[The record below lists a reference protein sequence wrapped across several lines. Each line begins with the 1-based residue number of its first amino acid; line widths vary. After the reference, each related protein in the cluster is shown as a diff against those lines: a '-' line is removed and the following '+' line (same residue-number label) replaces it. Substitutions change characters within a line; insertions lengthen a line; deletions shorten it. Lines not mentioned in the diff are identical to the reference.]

1 MRENSKMISMALR
14 VSADFSSAVAVG
26 ALLGYGADRYLKTQP
41 WGMVIL
47 IVLGIIAG
55 GLNVYR
61 SLRHVTGMDENK

>member
-14 VSADFSSAVAVG
+14 VSTDFSSAVAIG
-26 ALLGYGADRYLKTQP
+26 AFLGYGLDRYLKTQP

-47 IVLGIIAG
+47 IVLGIMAG

-61 SLRHVTGMDENK
+61 NLRQMTGMDENK